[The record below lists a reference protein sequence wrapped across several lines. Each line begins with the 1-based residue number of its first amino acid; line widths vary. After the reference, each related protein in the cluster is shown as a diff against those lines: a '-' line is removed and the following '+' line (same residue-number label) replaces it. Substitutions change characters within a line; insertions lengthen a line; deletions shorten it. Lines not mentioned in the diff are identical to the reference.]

1 MTNSQDRI
9 INLKEVQE
17 LSGGYSRSSIWRLEQ
32 AGQFPK
38 RIKLTPNGRKVGWK
52 LSAITEWINTR
63 GGANNDV

>member
-1 MTNSQDRI
+1 MIDSHDRI
-9 INLKEVQE
+9 INLPEVQK

-52 LSAITEWINTR
+52 LSAVMEWVDSR
-63 GGANNDV
+63 GESQQ